1 MSILKLPIIELTA
14 HNPPGLTRTLKTR
27 GLAFTDFLITHVKIP
42 ERMQWTAS
50 SVRMFRSCPRKFF
63 WKYILRLRPHTDAG
77 KDVNLVIG
85 GAFHHCLAKWYT
97 HPRSVMKKI
106 VAPFQRR
113 LDSLLSSN
121 ALQCRDQKDYDKI
134 ETSVNT
140 FTGMM
145 LGYEHAYNR
154 DRTLWQVPRDSVEK
168 VFVANCGDFDYTG
181 KIDIV
186 PSLGGTTP
194 FIVEHKSAS
203 RVSANEAYLDRLT
216 LDIQVRG
223 YVFGARHGLGIPAVN
238 EVLYDVVMKSML
250 RRKGGEDQNTFNQRI
265 VDDYTTRQQHYF
277 HREPLRFP
285 RAAIN
290 EFELE
295 LRQVHADYQRIVWPV
310 ASRLSK
316 RLSSKHDFIKMLSDA
331 GMMPAPELA
340 KNPSDPRAWRP
351 DDSTCNDYFRLCE
364 YYPCC
369 TDGLTQSVSR
379 SFSIGEHMH
388 EELHDEA

>member
-1 MSILKLPIIELTA
+1 MLTLKLPIIELTVN
-14 HNPPGLTRTLKTR
+14 NPPDRILKTR
-27 GLAFTDFLITHVKIP
+27 GLTLPDFLLAHVKIP
-42 ERMQWTAS
+42 ARMQWTAS

-63 WKYILRLRPHTDAG
+63 WKYILRLRPHADAG

-97 HPRSVMKKI
+97 HRRSAMKKI

-113 LDSLLSSN
+113 LDSLLANN

-134 ETSVNT
+134 ETTVNT

-145 LGYEHAYNR
+145 LGYEHAYHR
-154 DRTLWQVPRDSVEK
+154 DRERWSIPRDCVEK
-168 VFVANCGDFDYTG
+168 VFVADCGDFDYTG

-186 PSLGGTTP
+186 PSLDTLE

-203 RVSANEAYLDRLT
+203 RVAANEAYLDRLT

-223 YVFGARHGLGIPAVN
+223 YIFGARKGLGIPAVN

-250 RRKGGEDQNTFNQRI
+250 RRKSNESQDTFNQRI
-265 VDDYTTRQQHYF
+265 VDDYTSRQQHYF

-295 LRQVHADYQRIVWPV
+295 LRQVHADYQRIVWPIS
-310 ASRLSK
+310 SRLAQRKLSHK
-316 RLSSKHDFIKMLSDA
+316 RDFIKMLADA
-331 GMMPAPELA
+331 GMMPAKELA
-340 KNPSDPRAWRP
+340 ENPSDPRAWRP

-379 SFSIGEHMH
+379 SFTIGEHMH
-388 EELHDEA
+388 EELHDE